1 MLIAVGG
8 HSRNIGK
15 TSVACGI
22 IAATEEL
29 RWQAI
34 KITQHGNH
42 ACTTDGA
49 QCECDPGDPLHP
61 YALDEQTAADRTD
74 SGRYLSAGAAR
85 SWWLRTAQGELG
97 HAIGALKD
105 LLAQAE
111 YTVVESNS
119 LLQFLKPDLYLVVL
133 DFGVTD
139 MKDSSR
145 LYMDRADAFVIVNCG
160 IASPPW
166 PGMPQRW
173 FQGKPAF
180 AVSPPSYMSQE
191 LAAFMRDRVYAGN
204 PGNP

>member
-15 TSVACGI
+15 TSVVCGI
-22 IAATEEL
+22 IAATPEC

-49 QCECDPGDPLHP
+49 PCECDPGDPLHP

-74 SGRYLSAGAAR
+74 SGRYLAAGAAR

-97 HAIGALKD
+97 HALGALKD

-111 YTVVESNS
+111 HTVVESNS
-119 LLQFLKPDLYLVVL
+119 LLRFLKPDLYVVVL

-139 MKDSSR
+139 IKDSSR
-145 LYMDRADAFVIVNCG
+145 LYMDWANAFVIVERG
-160 IASPPW
+160 ISSPPW
-166 PGMPQRW
+166 PGIPQRW
-173 FQGKPAF
+173 FQGKPSF
-180 AVSPPSYMSQE
+180 VVSPPSYMSDDLVNFIRE
-191 LAAFMRDRVYAGN
+191 RVYAGN
-204 PGNP
+204 P